1 MNIPAIVT
9 NNALRLLASPEET
22 HEVHVIVRRLVN
34 QAPYT
39 LRGRRRQYVVSRDT
53 SRNAHILIVPLSV
66 WMHGI
71 NKEKPVMENDS
82 IAYDLQATRT
92 ALKSPLTFEIWPV
105 KKQAPQAIKI
115 AEQKPVDDAPP
126 PAAVPSAG
134 ESRPLTNAERQKLH
148 RERKKA
154 EKAAELQPA

>member
-9 NNALRLLASPEET
+9 NAALQLLASPEET
-22 HEVHVIVRRLVN
+22 HEVHVIVRRMVN

-53 SRNAHILIVPLSV
+53 ARNAHILKVPLTV
-66 WMHGI
+66 WMDGCDAS
-71 NKEKPVMENDS
+71 KPVLENDS

-105 KKQAPQAIKI
+105 AVKSPTEIDIDQSMPATG
-115 AEQKPVDDAPP
+115 PVEPVTKEP
-126 PAAVPSAG
+126 RGLS
-134 ESRPLTNAERQKLH
+134 NAERQKLH

-154 EKAAELQPA
+154 EKEAAEPQPV